1 MTSSIPIGPRRAA
14 MVGRLQAATVPID
27 VFQAQDRRRSVD
39 AARRRELAGGNVNQA
54 GQERPVSKA
63 LQGTKHYPTGVSLAR
78 ENNLMR
84 CHTPSVN
91 MGRGVVPPPVPPP
104 ESVASVQPHFMAD
117 NCAGCHSGYADVTQD
132 VNNLVS
138 GVDVNGKRDVIKV
151 TDLELSQVTE
161 DDVTPGAADEQFFEV
176 PQTVNWT
183 APEVILEGKPR
194 FV

>member
-1 MTSSIPIGPRRAA
+1 MHLCAIPNMTSSIPIGPRRAA

-91 MGRGVVPPPVPPP
+91 GGGAWYHRQCRRLSRVGSKRATSFYSLTTVR
-104 ESVASVQPHFMAD
+104 VA
-117 NCAGCHSGYADVTQD
+117 
-132 VNNLVS
+132 
-138 GVDVNGKRDVIKV
+138 
-151 TDLELSQVTE
+151 
-161 DDVTPGAADEQFFEV
+161 
-176 PQTVNWT
+176 
-183 APEVILEGKPR
+183 ILDMMTSHNSDMMTSHNPI
-194 FV
+194 

>member
-1 MTSSIPIGPRRAA
+1 
-14 MVGRLQAATVPID
+14 
-27 VFQAQDRRRSVD
+27 
-39 AARRRELAGGNVNQA
+39 
-54 GQERPVSKA
+54 
-63 LQGTKHYPTGVSLAR
+63 
-78 ENNLMR
+78 
-84 CHTPSVN
+84 
-91 MGRGVVPPPVPPP
+91 
-104 ESVASVQPHFMAD
+104 MAD

-194 FV
+194 YV